1 MKLFEQ
7 AGVVFKLVISN
18 SSSPNYKLAKSI
30 DFANY
35 DNSTPVASFTSSFV
49 R

>member
-7 AGVVFKLVISN
+7 AGVVLKLVISN
-18 SSSPNYKLAKSI
+18 SSSSNHKLAKSI

-35 DNSTPVASFTSSFV
+35 DNSTLVASFTSNFV